1 MSDLASALLVQERPA
16 VAVGG
21 SVADAL
27 EGTVLP
33 TPAALEAVAR
43 AGGRR
48 RLGTLSCELL
58 AGLVAAADGL
68 VVVAGAVLVFFGFYE
83 QRYADSGRE
92 LAYAGFGGLA
102 ALLLMQRLWS
112 VGAYTS
118 RRLLDLR
125 AQLRLV
131 ATSWTMAAG
140 LLLLAVFLLHAAGE
154 LSRGWFLGWY
164 GSVLV
169 GLLLVRLG
177 FAPLLRRLALTG
189 RITRRGLALVGPR
202 PLVESAAGL
211 LGPALPHLRLS
222 RHVLEAAELDGGEA
236 ALGGR
241 LTGLRRALRHDGVD
255 GVLVLPTAS
264 DAALQMRLLD
274 QLRELPVDV
283 WYCPAVEPRLA
294 RTGGTSFGPLPALL
308 VWPQPL
314 TMTEQRIKRAAD
326 LALAATALALLSPL
340 LLLAAVAVKLDSPG
354 PIFFRQER
362 FGFNN
367 RRFEMLKFRTMRVA
381 DCDPSGA
388 RRTVRNDPRVT
399 RIGRFLRR
407 SSIDELPQLWN
418 VLIGD
423 MSIVGPRAHP
433 IEMKIGDRYYHEV
446 VEGYFARHRVR
457 PGITGWAQV
466 HGLRGEVDTLEKA
479 RARVAFDLHY
489 VENWSLLLDLRIL
502 VLTVLRGLGCRNAY

>member
-1 MSDLASALLVQERPA
+1 MSNLAPALFVEEPSTLTL
-16 VAVGG
+16 GG
-21 SVADAL
+21 SSEPIAQA
-27 EGTVLP
+27 VLP
-33 TPAALEAVAR
+33 TSAALEAVVPGDR
-43 AGGRR
+43 RR
-48 RLGTLSCELL
+48 RLGNFSCELL
-58 AGLVAAADGL
+58 GGLVAAADGL
-68 VVVAGAVLVFFGFYE
+68 VVVAGAILVFFGFYE
-83 QRYADSGRE
+83 PRYADSGLE
-92 LAYAGFGGLA
+92 LTYAGFGGLA

-131 ATSWTMAAG
+131 TTSWTIAAG

-164 GSVLV
+164 ASVLV
-169 GLLLVRLG
+169 GLLLLRLG
-177 FAPLLRRLALTG
+177 FSPLLRRLALAG
-189 RITRRGLALVGPR
+189 RIARRGLALVGPR
-202 PLVESAAGL
+202 PSVDSAADL

-222 RHVLEAAELDGGEA
+222 RHVLEASELEDGGA
-236 ALGGR
+236 AFGR
-241 LTGLRRALRHDGVD
+241 RLAALRRAVRHDGAD
-255 GVLVLPTAS
+255 SVLVLPTAS
-264 DAALQMRLLD
+264 DGALQMRLLD
-274 QLRELPVDV
+274 ALRELPVDV

-294 RTGGTSFGPLPALL
+294 RTGGTTFGPLPALL

-326 LALAATALALLSPL
+326 LILAATALALLSPL
-340 LLLAAVAVKLDSPG
+340 LLVVAIAVKLDSPG
-354 PIFFRQER
+354 PVFFRQAR

-367 RRFEMLKFRTMRVA
+367 RRFEMLKFRTMRVEE
-381 DCDPSGA
+381 CDPSGA

-399 RIGRFLRR
+399 RVGRFLRR

-418 VLIGD
+418 VLTGD

-479 RARVAFDLHY
+479 QARVAFDLHY

-502 VLTVLRGLGCRNAY
+502 LLTVLRGLGCRNAY

>member
-1 MSDLASALLVQERPA
+1 MSDLAPALFVQERSA
-16 VAVGG
+16 LTIGG
-21 SVADAL
+21 SA
-27 EGTVLP
+27 EGLAQAVLP
-33 TPAALEAVAR
+33 TPAALEAIAP
-43 AGGRR
+43 GEGRR
-48 RLGTLSCELL
+48 HLGTFSCELL

-68 VVVAGAVLVFFGFYE
+68 VVVAAAILVFFGFYE
-83 QRYADSGRE
+83 PRYADSGRE
-92 LAYAGFGGLA
+92 LTYAGFGGLA
-102 ALLLMQRLWS
+102 ALLLIQRLWS

-131 ATSWTMAAG
+131 TTSWTIASG
-140 LLLLAVFLLHAAGE
+140 LLLLAVFLLHAAGD

-202 PLVESAAGL
+202 PLVDSAAGL
-211 LGPALPHLRLS
+211 LGPALPHLRLC
-222 RHVLEAAELDGGEA
+222 RHVLETGELEGGEA
-236 ALGGR
+236 TFGGR
-241 LTGLRRALRHDGVD
+241 LSGLRRALRHDGVD
-255 GVLVLPTAS
+255 SVLVLPTAS

-283 WYCPAVEPRLA
+283 WFCPAVEPRLA
-294 RTGGTSFGPLPALL
+294 RTGATSFGPLPALL

-314 TMTEQRIKRAAD
+314 TMTEQRIKRVAD
-326 LALAATALALLSPL
+326 LVLAATALALLSPL
-340 LLLAAVAVKLDSPG
+340 LLLAAIAVKLDSPG
-354 PIFFRQER
+354 PVFFRQER

-399 RIGRFLRR
+399 RVGRFLRR

-418 VLIGD
+418 VLTGD

-502 VLTVLRGLGCRNAY
+502 LLTVLRGLGCRNAY